1 MKPYL
6 KLQSFGAECYTV
18 GPSHDI
24 DEGPAKGPYPRST
37 SLFSPSIILK
47 IFKSSLSFATTSLL
61 YCDKLFYAKIS
72 RRLNFTGKVLH
83 KAVGPHNIN
92 MQSPSNSPQRA
103 SNMTREHMQVS
114 QIGKLR
120 YEPHTN

>member
-47 IFKSSLSFATTSLL
+47 NLQVKSLIRHYFAL
-61 YCDKLFYAKIS
+61 
-72 RRLNFTGKVLH
+72 VL
-83 KAVGPHNIN
+83 
-92 MQSPSNSPQRA
+92 
-103 SNMTREHMQVS
+103 
-114 QIGKLR
+114 
-120 YEPHTN
+120 